1 MANVLHVSVH
11 GSDDAAGT
19 QEEPL
24 RSIDRAAVL
33 ARPGDTVTVHA
44 GTYRERVSPRRGGTG
59 EHARITYQAAPG
71 EHVRVTGSEQVTG
84 WQPVGDGVW
93 RVDVPNTLFGT
104 FNPFAVEVDGD
115 WIVRPGRDEP
125 KKHLGA
131 VYLDGRRLLE
141 VATVEDVASAPRRTE
156 VVDDWT
162 RTVVPVPDPDRTPR
176 VWHAEVGTDVTTLH
190 ASFGDAD
197 PSTALVEVN
206 VRPTVF
212 WPLDHHVDFITV
224 RGFELCQAAT
234 QWAPPTANQPG
245 LIGPN
250 WARGWVVEDNDIHDA
265 TCSAVSLGKEA
276 STGDNW
282 ATERGDKPGYQYQLE
297 SVFSARQIGWD
308 REHIGSHVVRRNH
321 IHHCGQNAVVGHL
334 GCVFS
339 TIEDNH
345 IHDIANDREFYGH
358 EIAGIKLHA
367 PVDVRI
373 AGNRIHDCSLG
384 IWLDWQTQGTR
395 ITRNVLWGNSRDL
408 FVEVSHGPYVVDHNV
423 LASPVAVEIHS
434 QGGAYVGNLLAGSVG
449 LKQML
454 DRATPYHRPH
464 STQVAGYAFIMCGDD
479 RWIGNVFVGGDP
491 DAAYEPGS
499 WGHDGAGSGTSS
511 YDGYPTSLEQYL
523 TEMGDRW
530 DGDHN
535 RFAGRVQPYWSR
547 ANVFAGGARPA
558 DVETGALVLDGPA
571 HVDVVVDGD
580 EVWLDVDVPGADAAV
595 LDVVTG
601 ADLPPVRLVGA
612 EFEEPDGSPLR
623 VAVDLLGEALPA
635 DAPHPAGPL
644 AGGLSARRVRL
655 V

>member
-1 MANVLHVSVH
+1 MANAIHVSVH
-11 GSDDAAGT
+11 GSDTAAGT
-19 QEEPL
+19 LDTPL
-24 RSIDRAAVL
+24 RTIDRAAQL

-44 GTYRERVSPRRGGTG
+44 GTYREHVRPRRGGTG
-59 EHARITYQAAPG
+59 EHHRITYQAAPG
-71 EHVRVTGSEQVTG
+71 ERVRITGSEQVTG
-84 WQPVGDGVW
+84 WEPVGDGVW
-93 RVDVPNTLFGT
+93 RVDVPNTLFGEV
-104 FNPFAVEVDGD
+104 NPFAVEVDGD
-115 WIVRPGRDEP
+115 WIVRPGREDP

-131 VYLDGRRLLE
+131 VYLDGRRLAE
-141 VATVEDVASAPRRTE
+141 VASVDDVAHAPRRTE
-156 VVDDWT
+156 IVDDWT
-162 RTVVPVPDPDRTPR
+162 GTTVPVPDPDWTPR
-176 VWHAEVGTDVTTLH
+176 VWHAHVGADVTTVH

-197 PSTALVEVN
+197 PNAALVEIN

-212 WPLDHHVDFITV
+212 WPDDHHVDFITV
-224 RGFELCQAAT
+224 RGFELAQAAT

-250 WARGWVVEDNDIHDA
+250 WSRGWIIEDNDIHDA

-276 STGDNW
+276 STGDNY
-282 ATERGDKPGYQYQLE
+282 ATDRGDKPGYQYQLE

-345 IHDIANDREFYGH
+345 IHDIANDRDFYGH

-367 PVDVRI
+367 PIDVVI
-373 AGNRIHDCSLG
+373 ANNRIHDCSLG

-395 ITRNVLWGNSRDL
+395 ITRNVLWDNARDL
-408 FVEVSHGPYVVDHNV
+408 FIEVSHGPYVVDHNV
-423 LASPVAVEIHS
+423 LTSPVSVENHS
-434 QGGAYVGNLLAGSVG
+434 QGGAYVRNLLCGTVG

-464 STQVAGYAFIMCGDD
+464 STQVSGYAIILTGDD
-479 RWIGNVFVGGDP
+479 RWIGNVFVGGDL
-491 DAAYEPGS
+491 DVAYAADS
-499 WGHDGAGSGTSS
+499 WGRVGSQTGTSA

-535 RFAGRVQPYWSR
+535 RFTGRVQPYWSR
-547 ANVFAGGARPA
+547 SNVFVGSARPA
-558 DVETGALVLDGPA
+558 DVETDPFLLAGPA
-571 HVDVVVDGD
+571 RVAVVTTDDG
-580 EVWLDVDVPGADAAV
+580 VWLEVDVPGADAAV

-601 ADLPPVRLVGA
+601 DDLPPARLVGA
-612 EFEEPDGSPLR
+612 EFEERDGTPVR
-623 VAVDLLGEALPA
+623 IDTDLLGDRLVGKL
-635 DAPHPAGPL
+635 PAGPL
-644 AGGLSARRVRL
+644 AGGLTGTRVRL